1 MRLLAAL
8 VHLGTAMGAVTALMA
23 LLAIVEKDWK
33 GLYLWLGLAF
43 IIDGVDGTFARW
55 VRVSERLPRFSGDR
69 LDLIVD
75 YLTYV
80 FIPAYALMAA
90 GYLTG
95 PLGLTMAFAI
105 LLSSLFHFIDTD
117 SKAED
122 YSFVGFPAVW
132 NIIAFYIFVFQLTP
146 SAAHTLIAACVVLTF
161 VPMKWVHP
169 FRVKRWRPLVF
180 VLCSAWAAA
189 AFAATWGGLTSVAPW
204 AEAVLLGVAAAVV
217 AMSIV
222 STLKLVSD

>member
-1 MRLLAAL
+1 VRLLAAL
-8 VHLGTAMGAVTALMA
+8 VHLGTALGAVTALMA
-23 LLAIVEKDWK
+23 LLAIAEKDWER
-33 GLYLWLGLAF
+33 LYLWLGLAF

-55 VRVSERLPRFSGDR
+55 VRVTERLPRFSGER
-69 LDLIVD
+69 LDLIID

-80 FIPAYALMAA
+80 FIPAYALLAA

-95 PLGLTMAFAI
+95 PIGLGMACAI
-105 LLSSLFHFIDTD
+105 LLSSLFHFVDTD

-146 SAAHTLIAACVVLTF
+146 SAVHALIGLCVVLTF

-169 FRVKRWRPLVF
+169 FRVKRWRGLVI
-180 VLCSAWAAA
+180 VLCTAWSVAAL
-189 AFAATWGGLTSVAPW
+189 AATLGGLANVAPW
-204 AEAVLLGVAAAVV
+204 AAGVLLAVAAAVV
-217 AMSIV
+217 IMSVV
-222 STLKLVSD
+222 STLKLASD